1 MSDRER
7 ATCKCHLL
15 LLLLLWLQEQI
26 YLIEEIWLEVFVNFQ
41 ICAQQ
46 RDNVFF
52 CKIFLLNIKTWFI
65 VITLI
70 HKDLNLQFTQQI
82 SFAPNLVA
90 WLDIEYEENRFEARD
105 VQNGELIQVFN
116 ILFYIFT

>member
-7 ATCKCHLL
+7 ATCKCHL

-82 SFAPNLVA
+82 M
-90 WLDIEYEENRFEARD
+90 RD
-105 VQNGELIQVFN
+105 NVCVV
-116 ILFYIFT
+116 